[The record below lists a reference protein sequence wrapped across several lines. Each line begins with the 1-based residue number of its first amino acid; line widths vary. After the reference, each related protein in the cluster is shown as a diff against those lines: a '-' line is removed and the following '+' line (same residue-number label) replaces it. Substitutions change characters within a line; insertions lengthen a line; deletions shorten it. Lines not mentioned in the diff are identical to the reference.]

1 MNLIFEKYLK
11 IKLNVLFF
19 IDLYILS
26 FFTIGLHMIFLIIDL
41 GKISPKKHFKKAFK
55 IKLMAIFFID
65 YINYIIF
72 YHFECYL
79 IFLMLDLGKKTPKK
93 HESYF

>member
-1 MNLIFEKYLK
+1 MNFIFEKYIK

-19 IDLYILS
+19 IDSYILS
-26 FFTIGLHMIFLIIDL
+26 YFTIGLHMIFLIIDL
-41 GKISPKKHFKKAFK
+41 GKISPKNILKKAFK

-79 IFLMLDLGKKTPKK
+79 IFLIFNLGKITPSKY
-93 HESYF
+93 ESYF